1 MAVLHPLR
9 PDCLRR
15 CSRWRSLAAAR
26 VRHEA
31 HHADGAGV
39 YVDAVRLHENG
50 VTYGNVER
58 SGASATAENEKPSLA
73 VRSQAPSGV
82 WRQIDPFEHE
92 CGTGNEKSPFV
103 GEPVRLH
110 PEIGRFQWI
119 AAFDRE
125 LWAKVGDGMSVSWG
139 CSTPPLFHRRCYAPG
154 DVGVAANLRHR
165 LPYR

>member
-1 MAVLHPLR
+1 
-9 PDCLRR
+9 
-15 CSRWRSLAAAR
+15 LAAAR
-26 VRHEA
+26 VRHEG

-82 WRQIDPFEHE
+82 WRQIDLFEHQ

-110 PEIGRFQWI
+110 PEIGRSSGSRLSI
-119 AAFDRE
+119 ASYGRKLVTA
-125 LWAKVGDGMSVSWG
+125 
-139 CSTPPLFHRRCYAPG
+139 
-154 DVGVAANLRHR
+154 
-165 LPYR
+165 

>member
-1 MAVLHPLR
+1 VAVLHPLR

-110 PEIGRFQWI
+110 PEIGRSSGSRLSI
-119 AAFDRE
+119 ASYGRKLVTA
-125 LWAKVGDGMSVSWG
+125 
-139 CSTPPLFHRRCYAPG
+139 
-154 DVGVAANLRHR
+154 
-165 LPYR
+165 